1 MVNADELNDY
11 VELNGVSKV
20 DEYVSSKLDDWKE
33 VEIHF
38 AVCGVSGSG
47 KSTFINSIRGLD
59 DLHRHAAEV
68 DEVECTKEPKCYDH
82 PTNPKIKFWDLPGI
96 TDPIYEGDLEKYCE
110 NVPFDKYHTYLI
122 FAKDRFTAD
131 ELKLIK
137 VIRSTGK
144 KFFFIRARIDQDV
157 ENAKRRRKHLF
168 DKDATLEKIRK
179 NCTKNLI
186 DNGLLQDEKEIFL
199 ISNHFLAEYQFD
211 DLTQAILAVL
221 PQRQK
226 ESLLLTIDTALSLS
240 EKTLQAKV
248 EVLKGRI
255 KYVAT
260 ASAVAASV
268 PVPGASIAADIVL
281 ISREINFYKSQLGLP
296 EEGSNRFSLLSL
308 NTQNELKALGTALG
322 SVTKIGSLVVAYSA
336 ESVVEEFARFIP
348 FIGIA
353 VASSLSYGATYY
365 FLKWWLNDM
374 EKLAVKV
381 LKETLDKIRPQ

>member
-1 MVNADELNDY
+1 MVNADELKDY
-11 VELNGVSKV
+11 VEQNGVSKV

-47 KSTFINSIRGLD
+47 KSTFINRIRGLE
-59 DLHRHAAEV
+59 DLHPDAAEV
-68 DEVECTKEPKCYDH
+68 NVVECTKEPKCYDH

-96 TDPIYEGDLEKYCE
+96 TDPIYEGDLKKYCE

-131 ELKLIK
+131 DSKLVN
-137 VIRSTGK
+137 VIPSTGK

-157 ENAKRRRKHLF
+157 ENEKISKKHLF

-179 NCTKNLI
+179 DCTKNLN
-186 DNGLLQDEKEIFL
+186 DKGLLQDEKEIFL
-199 ISNHFLAEYQFD
+199 ISNRFPAEYQFD

-260 ASAVAASV
+260 ASAVAAV
-268 PVPGASIAADIVL
+268 VPGASIAADIVL
-281 ISREINFYKSQLGLP
+281 ITREINFYKSQLGLP

-322 SVTKIGSLVVAYSA
+322 SVMKIASLVVAYSA
-336 ESVVEEFARFIP
+336 ESVVEEFAHFIP